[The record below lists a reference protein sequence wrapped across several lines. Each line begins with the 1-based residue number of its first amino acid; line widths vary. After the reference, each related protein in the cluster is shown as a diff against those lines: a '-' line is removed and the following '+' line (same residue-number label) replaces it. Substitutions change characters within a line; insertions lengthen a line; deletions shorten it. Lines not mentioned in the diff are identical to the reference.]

1 MFPGMAS
8 YLGGALVG
16 FAMGLL
22 AMLVYLPWQE
32 TDLLTQTSE
41 WLVLNMGQSIWP
53 FATVLTFYSA
63 NLIKLNRL
71 IKQDAAY
78 KHVVQLDQLS
88 DVWIHLFI
96 GIGVVWTAIGMRSA
110 LSTTLD
116 APGAF
121 VEGAGQILSQLVDG
135 GILLALTTTIVG
147 AIGGYLMQL
156 MKTISL
162 GARLTG
168 YYHQEERTEFN
179 ELLQQLT
186 RIESHL
192 SAMDSLQFTKNKQ
205 LDEQANDSVA
215 ASDSPTQKHTE
226 MELIRNG

>member
-1 MFPGMAS
+1 MFPGMAG

-22 AMLVYLPWQE
+22 AMLVYLPWQDA
-32 TDLLTQTSE
+32 DLLIQISE

-53 FATVLTFYSA
+53 FATVLVLYSA
-63 NLIKLNRL
+63 NLVKLKQL
-71 IKQDAAY
+71 IQKNAAY

-116 APGAF
+116 APGAL

-162 GARLTG
+162 GASLTG
-168 YYHQEERTEFN
+168 YYHQEEKTDFN
-179 ELLQQLT
+179 QLLQQLT
-186 RIESHL
+186 RIEAHL
-192 SAMDSLQFTKNKQ
+192 A
-205 LDEQANDSVA
+205 AA
-215 ASDSPTQKHTE
+215 ASSELPGNTQSDKKANERVVLSDARVARNRE
-226 MELIRNG
+226 MEIIRNG